1 MTNPALAE
9 VLASY
14 VPKLIQKR
22 VAADPSPIES
32 PVAEVIQAAVLF
44 ADISGFT
51 RLTES
56 LAEAG
61 PAGCAIHGSRPSA
74 WRRRPTAG
82 Q

>member
-1 MTNPALAE
+1 MTNPELAE

-32 PVAEVIQAAVLF
+32 PVTEEIQAAVLF

-51 RLTES
+51 RLTET

-61 PAGCAIHGSRPSA
+61 PALLALRTLPISS
-74 WRRRPTAG
+74 TNTLDN
-82 Q
+82 